1 MYITPKCRHWKT
13 HQTTPMKE
21 ADKAVLELW
30 KKKLSWTA
38 LSFHMEG
45 RLVLR
50 HNKHLQFGYTIKEN
64 ETVEEALKIME
75 KYCKEHP
82 QGNPK
87 ITGFIK
93 VVEHTRINDVPLY
106 IKLKKLISS
115 A

>member
-1 MYITPKCRHWKT
+1 
-13 HQTTPMKE
+13 MKQ

-30 KKKLSWTA
+30 KRKLTWTD

-50 HNKHLQFGYTIKEN
+50 HNKNLQFGYTLKDN
-64 ETVEEALKIME
+64 ETLEEGLKFME

-87 ITGFIK
+87 ISGFIK

-106 IKLKKLISS
+106 IKLKKLVN
-115 A
+115 AA